1 MEEKKG
7 INKKNKAFI
16 VVFGILVIVGAIFG
30 IAKFIHGLHHEETED
45 AQVETN
51 ISPILPKIQGY
62 VKELRVDDNQFVH
75 KGDTLVVL
83 DDRDL
88 KVRVDQAQAA
98 LENAQANLS
107 TTQASVSTA
116 HENELT
122 AQSNLDAAKASVEVA
137 QVREHRAEQDF
148 QRYQALIQNHS
159 ITQQQFE
166 QAQAEKES
174 AEKQLEVAKGQEQAA
189 STELAA
195 RRSQHTVSNE
205 NIALAQTVVKQRQAD
220 LDFAKLQESYAYITA
235 PYDGVIS
242 RKSAELG
249 QLVQAGQAL
258 FAIVD
263 QNEKWVVANFKET
276 QLEKMRPGQEVAIN
290 VDAFPGETFK
300 GKVESISPAT
310 GAQFALLPADN
321 ASGNFVKVVQ
331 RVPVKID
338 LTETPERQG
347 LLRAGMNVVVDVHLN

>member
-7 INKKNKAFI
+7 MSKKNKAFI

-45 AQVETN
+45 AQVEAN
-51 ISPILPKIQGY
+51 ISPVLAKIQGY

-75 KGDTLVVL
+75 QGDTLVVL

-88 KVRVDQAQAA
+88 QVRVDQAEAA
-98 LENAQANLS
+98 LENAQANLAS
-107 TTQASVSTA
+107 TRASLSTA
-116 HENELT
+116 RDNQLT
-122 AQSNLDAAKASVEVA
+122 AQSNLDAAKASVQVA
-137 QVREHRAEQDF
+137 QVRERRARQDYD
-148 QRYQALIQNHS
+148 RYQALIQNHS
-159 ITQQQFE
+159 ITQQQFD
-166 QAQAEKES
+166 QAQAEMES

-189 STELAA
+189 ATELSA
-195 RRSQHTVSNE
+195 RRSQQTVSNE
-205 NIALAQTVVKQRQAD
+205 NITLAQTVVKQRQAD

-263 QNEKWVVANFKET
+263 QSDKWVVANFKET
-276 QLEKMRPGQEVAIN
+276 QLEKMRPGQDVEID

-310 GAQFALLPADN
+310 GARFALLPADN

-331 RVPVKID
+331 RVPVKVDISD
-338 LTETPERQG
+338 APEKEA
-347 LLRAGMNVVVDVHLN
+347 LLRAGMNAIVDVHLN